1 MQPRTRRHLRTRQA
15 ILDAALEI
23 INQDGPEALS
33 MRTLAE
39 RIDYS
44 PAGLY
49 EYFGGKEEIISAVCE
64 EGQRAL
70 HEAMS
75 QVDPTLPPSA
85 YLYEIGQAYI
95 RFALAHPDYFLM
107 MFTLT
112 PPAPTSYMS
121 PESQPEAAQ
130 SEPTAYDILVQAVQ
144 RGLDAGAF
152 HERPGFGLEEITYA
166 AWALVHGM
174 AMLRVTALRDFP
186 ADLSPSDHEALF
198 NFMRG
203 LQAA

>member
-1 MQPRTRRHLRTRQA
+1 MRPRTRRYLRTRQA

-23 INQDGPEALS
+23 INQEGPDALS
-33 MRTLAE
+33 MRSLAE

-49 EYFGGKEEIISAVCE
+49 EYFGSKEEIVNAVCE
-64 EGQRAL
+64 EGQRTL
-70 HEAMS
+70 YEAMG

-95 RFALAHPDYFLM
+95 RFALAYPDYFLM

-112 PPAPTSYMS
+112 PPAPASYIAL
-121 PESQPEAAQ
+121 ENQPEIAQ
-130 SEPTAYDILVQAVQ
+130 SEPTAYDLLVQAVE

-152 HERPGFGLEEITYA
+152 HERPGFGLAEITYA
-166 AWALVHGM
+166 AWALVHGI

-186 ADLSPSDHEALF
+186 TDLSVSDHEALH